1 MSELDI
7 LIEKEAKKSSHAS
20 KRAGHSKP
28 AIVEQQQ
35 EPSSASIDDKR
46 EASVTATPDIKS
58 AASIGEY
65 LPLSLIVPAPS
76 PVRKYFDEEK
86 MLHLAASIRR
96 VGIRTPLFVRPL
108 PDGLF
113 ELIAGERRFRA
124 AQIASLAYLPV
135 LVMEVSD
142 LEARVIELEDNLLRS
157 DLNAYEQTQGILD
170 LLSLKLN
177 LFPSE
182 VESLLYR
189 MNCEASGKAATH
201 NVMGGSRAQIVM
213 EVFHNLGLMTWESFV
228 KNRLPILKLPDDIL
242 FALHMGDIEYTK
254 AKEIAKLRKDD
265 EARQQLLEEAIALC
279 LSLNQIKERVKAMKP
294 SPPPQKA
301 PTPKEVQQTRNRIS
315 KLSSLAKVARLEHP
329 LIYQKAQELLSQLE
343 ALLSENP
350 SSEGGSD
357 A

>member
-1 MSELDI
+1 MSDI
-7 LIEKEAKKSSHAS
+7 NAKQDTLIDTEAKKSSHAS
-20 KRAGHSKP
+20 KQAGQSKP
-28 AIVEQQQ
+28 AIVEH
-35 EPSSASIDDKR
+35 DKK
-46 EASVTATPDIKS
+46 EAIVTATPDIKS
-58 AASIGEY
+58 AASIGKY

-108 PDGLF
+108 PNGLF

-124 AQIASLAYLPV
+124 AQVASLALVPV

-142 LEARVIELEDNLLRS
+142 LEARVIELEDNLLRE

-189 MNCEASGKAATH
+189 MESVASGKTATH
-201 NVMGGSRAQIVM
+201 NVMGGSQAQIVM
-213 EVFHNLGLMTWESFV
+213 EVFHNLGLMTWLSFV

-242 FALHMGDIEYTK
+242 FALHQGLIEYTK

-265 EARQQLLEEAIALC
+265 EARELLLEQAIAQKLTLC
-279 LSLNQIKERVKAMKP
+279 QIKELLKALLP
-294 SPPPQKA
+294 TTTPIPPLQ
-301 PTPKEVQQTRNRIS
+301 EQIQQTLTRIN
-315 KLSSLAKVARLEHP
+315 KLSTLAKTAYLKNPEVFQQAN
-329 LIYQKAQELLSQLE
+329 KLLSQLE
-343 ALLSENP
+343 KLLSTDE
-350 SSEGGSD
+350 
-357 A
+357 

>member
-1 MSELDI
+1 MSEL
-7 LIEKEAKKSSHAS
+7 
-20 KRAGHSKP
+20 
-28 AIVEQQQ
+28 
-35 EPSSASIDDKR
+35 
-46 EASVTATPDIKS
+46 KS

-108 PDGLF
+108 PNGLF

-124 AQIASLAYLPV
+124 AQVASLTEVPV
-135 LVMEVSD
+135 YVMEVSD
-142 LEARVIELEDNLLRS
+142 LEARVIELEDNLLREN
-157 DLNAYEQTQGILD
+157 LNAYEQTQGILD

-189 MNCEASGKAATH
+189 MESVASGKTATH
-201 NVMGGSRAQIVM
+201 NVMGGSQAQIVM

-242 FALHMGDIEYTK
+242 FALHQGLIEYTK
-254 AKEIAKLRKDD
+254 AKEIAKLRKD
-265 EARQQLLEEAIALC
+265 ESAREQLLEEAIALG

-301 PTPKEVQQTRNRIS
+301 PTPKEIQQTRNRIN
-315 KLSSLAKVARLEHP
+315 KLRDLAKVARLEHP
-329 LIYQKAQELLSQLE
+329 LIHQKAQELLSQLE

-350 SSEGGSD
+350 SSEGGSEGGSD